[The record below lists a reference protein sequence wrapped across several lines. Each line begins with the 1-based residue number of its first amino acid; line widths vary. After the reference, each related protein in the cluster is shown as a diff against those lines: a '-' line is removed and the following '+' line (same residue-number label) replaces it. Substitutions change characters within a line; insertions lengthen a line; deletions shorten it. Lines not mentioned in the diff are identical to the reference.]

1 AEYREEAERRLNQT
15 LIAQPAIFTIEYAL
29 SRLWMSWGIKPQTFI
44 GHSVGE
50 FVAACLAGVFSLED
64 ALSLVA
70 ARGRMMQDLPRGSM
84 LAVRLG
90 ASDLQGFLNENISIA
105 AINAPQLTVLAGPDD
120 AIQEIEK
127 TLADKSVAC
136 RRLRTSHAFHSQ
148 MMDPIIAPFSE

>member
-1 AEYREEAERRLNQT
+1 ENREEAEGRLNQT

-29 SRLWMSWGIKPQTFI
+29 AGLWMSWGIKPQAFI

-70 ARGRMMQDLPRGSM
+70 ARGRMMQDLAGGSM

-90 ASDLQGFLNENISIA
+90 ASELQALLNENVSIA
-105 AINAPQLTVLAGPDD
+105 AINAPQLTVLAGPND
-120 AIQEIEK
+120 AVQQMEK
-127 TLADKSVAC
+127 TLADKGVAY
-136 RRLRTSHAFHSQ
+136 RQLRTSHAFHSQ
-148 MMDPIIAPFSE
+148 MM